1 MVTEDD
7 VLAFFRKALP
17 TLADLRLNSIP
28 LEIDDALQE
37 YAEPDD
43 LLAAINQYDQHFH
56 VDMSAMN
63 WDRYFPWEKPWF
75 FRKWF
80 TRKPVVQ
87 TAKPLT
93 VRMFAQSAK
102 AGRWL
107 FE

>member
-1 MVTEDD
+1 MTGTDD

-17 TLADLRLNSIP
+17 TLADLRFREIP
-28 LEIDDALQE
+28 LELDDALQD

-43 LLAAINQYDQHFH
+43 LLVAINQYDQHFH
-56 VDMSAMN
+56 VDMSVMN
-63 WDRYFPWEKPWF
+63 WDRYFPWKQPWF

>member
-1 MVTEDD
+1 MTGTED

-17 TLADLRLNSIP
+17 TLADLRFREIP
-28 LEIDDALQE
+28 LELDDALQD

-56 VDMSAMN
+56 VDMSAMY
-63 WDRYFPWEKPWF
+63 WDRYFPWKQPWF

-102 AGRWL
+102 TGRWL

>member
-1 MVTEDD
+1 MTGTDD

-17 TLADLRLNSIP
+17 TLADLRFREIP
-28 LEIDDALQE
+28 LEHDDALQD

-56 VDMSAMN
+56 IDMSAMN
-63 WDRYFPWEKPWF
+63 WDRYFPWKQPWF
-75 FRKWF
+75 FRKCF

-93 VRMFAQSAK
+93 VHMFAQSAK
-102 AGRWL
+102 AGCWL

>member
-1 MVTEDD
+1 MTGTDG

-17 TLADLRLNSIP
+17 TLADLRFREIP
-28 LEIDDALQE
+28 LELDDALQD

-43 LLAAINQYDQHFH
+43 LLVAINQYDQHFH

-63 WDRYFPWEKPWF
+63 WDRYFPWKQPWF